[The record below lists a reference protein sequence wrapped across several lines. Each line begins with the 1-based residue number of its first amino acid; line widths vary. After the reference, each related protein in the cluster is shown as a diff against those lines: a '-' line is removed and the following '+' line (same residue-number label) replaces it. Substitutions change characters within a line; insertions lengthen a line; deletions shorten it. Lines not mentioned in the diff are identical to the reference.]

1 MKILHCKEYGPVE
14 NLVWEDIGSPEPAE
28 NEVVVSIKAA
38 ALNFPDYLIVQGLYQ
53 FKPDLPFAPGNEGA
67 GVIKKIGK
75 NVTRFKEGDRVYFMA
90 PYGAFAEEACMNEFG
105 VFPIPDDVSFELAA
119 SYQMAYGTSYHALVQ
134 RGELKKDDEV
144 LILGASGGVGL
155 AALDIAKAKGAR
167 VVAGVSTEEKAKVCK
182 EYGADDVVE
191 YGYGP
196 DENNKEDTK
205 AFSHLLKSKSIKGG
219 YDIIYDPIGDCY
231 AEPAFR
237 SIGWK
242 GKYLVVGFAAGQ
254 IPKLPINLTL
264 LKGAS
269 VVGVFWGAF
278 TGREFEENQKNIKDI
293 NSMLIA
299 GEIKPLI
306 SKKIPMEQAKEAINL
321 IGSRG
326 VVGKV
331 VLVNN

>member
-1 MKILHCKEYGPVE
+1 MKILHCKEYGPVDS
-14 NLVWEDIGSPEPAE
+14 LVWEEVESPEPQD
-28 NEVVVSIKAA
+28 NEVLIDIKAA
-38 ALNFPDYLIVQGLYQ
+38 ALNFPDFLIVQGLYQ
-53 FKPDLPFAPGNEGA
+53 FKPELPFAPGNEGA
-67 GVIKKIGK
+67 GIIKKTGK

-90 PYGAFAEEACMNEFG
+90 PHGAFAEQICINEFG
-105 VFPIPDDVSFELAA
+105 VFPIPDEISFQLAA
-119 SYQMAYGTSYHALVQ
+119 SYQRAYGTSYHALVQ
-134 RGELKKDDEV
+134 RGDLSEGDEV

-155 AALDIAKAKGAR
+155 AALDIVKAKGAR
-167 VVAGVSTEEKAKVCK
+167 AVVGVSTEEKAKICRD
-182 EYGADDVVE
+182 YGADEVIV
-191 YGYGP
+191 YGTGP
-196 DENNKEDTK
+196 KDKEEAK
-205 AFSHLLKSKSIKGG
+205 AFSAELKSKSIKGG

-237 SIGWK
+237 AIGWK

-278 TGREFEENQKNIKDI
+278 TGREFEENQKNISDI
-293 NSMLIA
+293 NRMLSV

-306 SKKIPMEQAKEAINL
+306 SKEIPMENAVEAIQM

-331 VLVNN
+331 VLVN

>member
-14 NLVWEDIGSPEPAE
+14 NLVWEDIETREPGE

-38 ALNFPDYLIVQGLYQ
+38 ALNFPDFLIVQGLYQ
-53 FKPDLPFAPGNEGA
+53 FKPELPFAPGNEGA
-67 GVIKKIGK
+67 GVIKKVGK

-105 VFPIPDDVSFELAA
+105 VFPISDEVSFELAA

-144 LILGASGGVGL
+144 LVLGASGGVGL

-167 VVAGVSTEEKAKVCK
+167 VIAGVSTEEKANICR
-182 EYGADDVVE
+182 EYGADDVVV
-191 YGYGP
+191 YGDGP
-196 DENNKEDTK
+196 SDKDTAK
-205 AFSHLLKSKSIKGG
+205 LFSTELKSKSTKGG

-278 TGREFEENQKNIKDI
+278 TGREFEENQKNIADI
-293 NSMLIA
+293 NSLLSN

-306 SKKIPMEQAKEAINL
+306 SKKIPMKDAIEAINL

-331 VLVNN
+331 VLVNK

>member
-1 MKILHCKEYGPVE
+1 MKILHCKKYGPVD
-14 NLVWEDIGSPEPAE
+14 NLVWEEVESPEPQD
-28 NEVVVSIKAA
+28 NEVLIDIKAA
-38 ALNFPDYLIVQGLYQ
+38 ALNFPDFLIVQGLYQ
-53 FKPDLPFAPGNEGA
+53 FKPELPFAPGNEGA
-67 GVIKKIGK
+67 GTIRKTGK

-90 PYGAFAEEACMNEFG
+90 PHGAFSEQICINEFG
-105 VFPIPDDVSFELAA
+105 VFPIPDDISFQLAA

-134 RGELKKDDEV
+134 RGELSEGDEV

-155 AALDIAKAKGAR
+155 AALDIVKAKGAR
-167 VVAGVSTEEKAKVCK
+167 AVVGVSTEEKAKICRD
-182 EYGADDVVE
+182 YGADEVIV
-191 YGYGP
+191 YGTGP
-196 DENNKEDTK
+196 KDKEEAK
-205 AFSHLLKSKSIKGG
+205 AFSTELKSKSIKGG

-237 SIGWK
+237 AIGWK

-278 TGREFEENQKNIKDI
+278 TGREFEENQKNISDI
-293 NSMLIA
+293 NRMLSD

-306 SKKIPMEQAKEAINL
+306 SKEIPMENAVEAIQM

-331 VLVNN
+331 VLVN

>member
-1 MKILHCKEYGPVE
+1 MKILHCKEYGPVDS
-14 NLVWEDIGSPEPAE
+14 LVWEEVESPEPQD
-28 NEVVVSIKAA
+28 NEVLIDIKAA
-38 ALNFPDYLIVQGLYQ
+38 ALNFPDFLIVQGLYQ
-53 FKPDLPFAPGNEGA
+53 FKPELPFAPGNEGA
-67 GVIKKIGK
+67 GTIKKTGK

-90 PYGAFAEEACMNEFG
+90 PHGAFAEQICINEFG
-105 VFPIPDDVSFELAA
+105 VFPIPDEISFQLAA

-134 RGELKKDDEV
+134 RGDLSEGDEV

-155 AALDIAKAKGAR
+155 AALDLVKAKGAR
-167 VVAGVSTEEKAKVCK
+167 AVVGVSTEEKAKICRD
-182 EYGADDVVE
+182 YGADEVIV
-191 YGYGP
+191 YGTGP
-196 DENNKEDTK
+196 KDKEEAK
-205 AFSHLLKSKSIKGG
+205 AFSAELKSKSIKGG

-237 SIGWK
+237 AIGWK

-278 TGREFEENQKNIKDI
+278 TGREFEENQKNISDI
-293 NSMLIA
+293 NRMLSV

-306 SKKIPMEQAKEAINL
+306 SKEIPMENAVEAIQM

-331 VLVNN
+331 VLVN

>member
-1 MKILHCKEYGPVE
+1 MKILHCKKYGPVD
-14 NLVWEDIGSPEPAE
+14 NLVWEEVESPEPQD
-28 NEVVVSIKAA
+28 NEVLIDIKAA
-38 ALNFPDYLIVQGLYQ
+38 ALNFPDFLIVQGLYQ
-53 FKPDLPFAPGNEGA
+53 FKPELPFAPGNEGA
-67 GVIKKIGK
+67 GTIRKTGK

-90 PYGAFAEEACMNEFG
+90 PHGAFAEQICINEFG
-105 VFPIPDDVSFELAA
+105 VFPIPDEISFQLAA

-134 RGELKKDDEV
+134 RGELSEGDEV

-155 AALDIAKAKGAR
+155 AALDIVKAKGAR
-167 VVAGVSTEEKAKVCK
+167 AVVGVSTEEKAKICRD
-182 EYGADDVVE
+182 YGADEVIV
-191 YGYGP
+191 YGTGP
-196 DENNKEDTK
+196 KDKEEAK
-205 AFSHLLKSKSIKGG
+205 AFSTELKSKSIKGG

-237 SIGWK
+237 AIGWK

-278 TGREFEENQKNIKDI
+278 TGREFEENQKNISDI
-293 NSMLIA
+293 NRMLSV

-306 SKKIPMEQAKEAINL
+306 SKEIPMENAVEAIQM

-331 VLVNN
+331 VLVN

>member
-1 MKILHCKEYGPVE
+1 MKILHCKEYGPVD
-14 NLVWEDIGSPEPAE
+14 NLVWEEIDSPILQD
-28 NEVVVSIKAA
+28 NEVLIDIKAA
-38 ALNFPDYLIVQGLYQ
+38 ALNFPDFLIVQGLYQ
-53 FKPDLPFAPGNEGA
+53 FKPELPFAPGNEGA
-67 GVIKKIGK
+67 GIIKKTGK

-90 PYGAFAEEACMNEFG
+90 PHGAFAEQICINEFG
-105 VFPIPDDVSFELAA
+105 VFPIPNEISFQLAA
-119 SYQMAYGTSYHALVQ
+119 SYQMAYGTSYHALIQ
-134 RGELKKDDEV
+134 RGELTENDEV

-155 AALDIAKAKGAR
+155 AAVDIAKAKGAR
-167 VVAGVSTEEKAKVCK
+167 VIAGVSTNEKAKICQD
-182 EYGADDVVE
+182 YGADEVII
-191 YGYGP
+191 YGTGP
-196 DENNKEDTK
+196 KDKEEAKT
-205 AFSHLLKSKSIKGG
+205 FSTELKSKSTKNG

-237 SIGWK
+237 AIGWK

-278 TGREFEENQKNIKDI
+278 TGREFEINQKNITDI
-293 NSMLIA
+293 NEMLA
-299 GEIKPLI
+299 SDKIKPLI
-306 SKKIPMEQAKEAINL
+306 SKEIPMENAVEAIKL

-331 VLVNN
+331 VLVN

>member
-1 MKILHCKEYGPVE
+1 MKILHCKEYGPVDS
-14 NLVWEDIGSPEPAE
+14 LVWEEVESPEPQD
-28 NEVVVSIKAA
+28 NEVLIDIKAA
-38 ALNFPDYLIVQGLYQ
+38 ALNFPDFLIVQGLYQ
-53 FKPDLPFAPGNEGA
+53 FKPELPFAPGNEGA
-67 GVIKKIGK
+67 GTIKKTGK

-90 PYGAFAEEACMNEFG
+90 PHGAFAEQICINEFG
-105 VFPIPDDVSFELAA
+105 VFPIPDEISFQLAA

-134 RGELKKDDEV
+134 RGDLSEGDEV

-155 AALDIAKAKGAR
+155 AALDIVKAKGAR
-167 VVAGVSTEEKAKVCK
+167 AVVGVSTEEKAKICRD
-182 EYGADDVVE
+182 YGADEVIV
-191 YGYGP
+191 YGTGP
-196 DENNKEDTK
+196 KDKEEAK
-205 AFSHLLKSKSIKGG
+205 AFSAELKSKSIKGG

-237 SIGWK
+237 AIGWK

-278 TGREFEENQKNIKDI
+278 TAREFEENQKNISDI
-293 NSMLIA
+293 NEMLTNGKIR
-299 GEIKPLI
+299 PLI
-306 SKKIPMEQAKEAINL
+306 SKEIPMENAVEAIQM

-331 VLVNN
+331 VLIN

>member
-14 NLVWEDIGSPEPAE
+14 NLVWEDIETREPSE

-38 ALNFPDYLIVQGLYQ
+38 ALNFPDFLIVQGLYQ
-53 FKPDLPFAPGNEGA
+53 FKPELPFAPGNEGA

-105 VFPIPDDVSFELAA
+105 VFPISDEVSFELAA

-167 VVAGVSTEEKAKVCK
+167 VIAGVSTEEKANICR
-182 EYGADDVVE
+182 EYGADDVVV
-191 YGYGP
+191 YGDGP
-196 DENNKEDTK
+196 SDKDTAK
-205 AFSHLLKSKSIKGG
+205 LFSTELKSKSTKGG

-242 GKYLVVGFAAGQ
+242 GKYLVVGFAAGL

-278 TGREFEENQKNIKDI
+278 TGREVEENQKNIADI
-293 NSMLIA
+293 NSLLSN

-306 SKKIPMEQAKEAINL
+306 SKKIPMEDAIEAINL

-331 VLVNN
+331 VLVNK

>member
-119 SYQMAYGTSYHALVQ
+119 SYQMAYGTSYHALIQ

-182 EYGADDVVE
+182 EYGADDVVV
-191 YGYGP
+191 YGLGP
-196 DENNKEDTK
+196 ADKDAAK
-205 AFSHLLKSKSIKGG
+205 ALSAELKSKSIKGG

>member
-1 MKILHCKEYGPVE
+1 M
-14 NLVWEDIGSPEPAE
+14 
-28 NEVVVSIKAA
+28 
-38 ALNFPDYLIVQGLYQ
+38 
-53 FKPDLPFAPGNEGA
+53 
-67 GVIKKIGK
+67 
-75 NVTRFKEGDRVYFMA
+75 
-90 PYGAFAEEACMNEFG
+90 
-105 VFPIPDDVSFELAA
+105 SFQLAA

-134 RGELKKDDEV
+134 RGALSGDDEV

-167 VVAGVSTEEKAKVCK
+167 VVVGVSTEEKAQICRD
-182 EYGADDVVE
+182 YGADDVVI
-191 YGYGP
+191 YGSGP
-196 DENNKEDTK
+196 KDKEEAK
-205 AFSHLLKSKSIKGG
+205 AFSAELKAKSTKGG

-237 SIGWK
+237 AIGWK

-278 TGREFEENQKNIKDI
+278 TGREFEENQKNISDI
-293 NSMLIA
+293 NEML
-299 GEIKPLI
+299 GKGQIKPLI
-306 SKKIPMEQAKEAINL
+306 SKEIPMENAVEAIKL

-331 VLVNN
+331 VLVN

>member
-1 MKILHCKEYGPVE
+1 MKILHCKEYGPVD
-14 NLVWEDIGSPEPAE
+14 NLVWEEVESPEPQD
-28 NEVVVSIKAA
+28 NEVLIDIKAA
-38 ALNFPDYLIVQGLYQ
+38 ALNFPDFLIVQGLYQ
-53 FKPDLPFAPGNEGA
+53 FKPELPFAPGNEGA
-67 GVIKKIGK
+67 GTIRKTGK

-90 PYGAFAEEACMNEFG
+90 PHGAFAEQICINEFG
-105 VFPIPDDVSFELAA
+105 VFPIPDEISFQLAA

-134 RGELKKDDEV
+134 RGDLSEGDEV
-144 LILGASGGVGL
+144 LVLGASGGVGL
-155 AALDIAKAKGAR
+155 AALDIVKAKGAR
-167 VVAGVSTEEKAKVCK
+167 AVVGVSTEEKAKICRD
-182 EYGADDVVE
+182 YGADEVIV
-191 YGYGP
+191 YGTGP
-196 DENNKEDTK
+196 KDKEEAK
-205 AFSHLLKSKSIKGG
+205 AFSAELKSKSIKGG

-237 SIGWK
+237 AIGWK

-278 TGREFEENQKNIKDI
+278 TGREFEENQKNISDI
-293 NSMLIA
+293 NRMLSI

-306 SKKIPMEQAKEAINL
+306 SKEIPMENAVEAIQM

-331 VLVNN
+331 VLVN

>member
-14 NLVWEDIGSPEPAE
+14 NLVWEDISSPEPAE

-119 SYQMAYGTSYHALVQ
+119 SYQMAYGTSYHALLQ

-182 EYGADDVVE
+182 EYGADDVVV
-191 YGYGP
+191 YGNGP
-196 DENNKEDTK
+196 TDKDSAK
-205 AFSHLLKSKSIKGG
+205 LFSSELKSKSTKGG

-242 GKYLVVGFAAGQ
+242 GKYLVIGFAAGQ

-269 VVGVFWGAF
+269 IVGVFWGAF
-278 TGREFEENQKNIKDI
+278 TGREFEENKKNIADI
-293 NSMLIA
+293 NSLLSN
-299 GEIKPLI
+299 GDIKPLI
-306 SKKIPMEQAKEAINL
+306 SKKIPMEDAIEAINL

-331 VLVNN
+331 VLVNK

>member
-14 NLVWEDIGSPEPAE
+14 NLVWEDIETREPGE

-38 ALNFPDYLIVQGLYQ
+38 ALNFPDFLIVQGLYQ
-53 FKPDLPFAPGNEGA
+53 FKPELPFAPGNEGA

-105 VFPIPDDVSFELAA
+105 VFPISDEVSFELAA

-144 LILGASGGVGL
+144 LVLGASGGVGL

-167 VVAGVSTEEKAKVCK
+167 VIAGVSTEEKANICR
-182 EYGADDVVE
+182 EYGADDVVV
-191 YGYGP
+191 YGDGP
-196 DENNKEDTK
+196 SDKDTAK
-205 AFSHLLKSKSIKGG
+205 LFSTELKSKSTKGG

-242 GKYLVVGFAAGQ
+242 GKYLVVGFAAGL

-278 TGREFEENQKNIKDI
+278 TGREAEENQKNIADI
-293 NSMLIA
+293 NSLLSN

-306 SKKIPMEQAKEAINL
+306 SKKIPMEDAIEAINL

-326 VVGKV
+326 VIGKV
-331 VLVNN
+331 VLVNK

>member
-1 MKILHCKEYGPVE
+1 MKILHCKEYGPVDS
-14 NLVWEDIGSPEPAE
+14 LVWEEVESPEPQD
-28 NEVVVSIKAA
+28 NEVLIDIKAA
-38 ALNFPDYLIVQGLYQ
+38 ALNFPDFLIVQGLYQ
-53 FKPDLPFAPGNEGA
+53 FKPELPFAPGNEGA
-67 GVIKKIGK
+67 GIIKKTGK

-90 PYGAFAEEACMNEFG
+90 SHGAFAEQICINEFG
-105 VFPIPDDVSFELAA
+105 VFPIPDEISFQLAA

-134 RGELKKDDEV
+134 RGDLSEGDEV

-155 AALDIAKAKGAR
+155 AALDIVKAKGAR
-167 VVAGVSTEEKAKVCK
+167 AVVGVSTEEKAKICRD
-182 EYGADDVVE
+182 YGADEVIV
-191 YGYGP
+191 YGTGP
-196 DENNKEDTK
+196 KDKEEAK
-205 AFSHLLKSKSIKGG
+205 AFSAELKSKSMKGG

-237 SIGWK
+237 AIGWK

-278 TGREFEENQKNIKDI
+278 TGREFEENQKNISDI
-293 NSMLIA
+293 NRMLSV

-306 SKKIPMEQAKEAINL
+306 SKEIPMENAVEAIQM

-331 VLVNN
+331 VLVN

>member
-1 MKILHCKEYGPVE
+1 MKILHCKEYGPVDS
-14 NLVWEDIGSPEPAE
+14 LVWEEVESPEPQD
-28 NEVVVSIKAA
+28 NEVLIDIKAA
-38 ALNFPDYLIVQGLYQ
+38 ALNFPDFLIVQGLYQ
-53 FKPDLPFAPGNEGA
+53 FKPELPFAPGNEGA
-67 GVIKKIGK
+67 GIIKKTGK

-90 PYGAFAEEACMNEFG
+90 PHGAFAEQICINEFG
-105 VFPIPDDVSFELAA
+105 VFPIPDEISFQLAA

-134 RGELKKDDEV
+134 RGDLSEGDEV

-155 AALDIAKAKGAR
+155 AALDIVKAKGAR
-167 VVAGVSTEEKAKVCK
+167 AVVGVSTEEKAKICRD
-182 EYGADDVVE
+182 YGADEVIV
-191 YGYGP
+191 YGTGP
-196 DENNKEDTK
+196 KDKEEAK
-205 AFSHLLKSKSIKGG
+205 AFSAELKSKSIKGG

-237 SIGWK
+237 AIGWK

-278 TGREFEENQKNIKDI
+278 TGREFEENQKNISDI
-293 NSMLIA
+293 NRMLSV

-306 SKKIPMEQAKEAINL
+306 SKEIPMENAVEAIQM

-326 VVGKV
+326 VGGKV
-331 VLVNN
+331 VLVN

>member
-1 MKILHCKEYGPVE
+1 MKILHCKEYGPVDS
-14 NLVWEDIGSPEPAE
+14 LVWEEVESPEPQD
-28 NEVVVSIKAA
+28 NEVLIDIKAA
-38 ALNFPDYLIVQGLYQ
+38 ALNFPDFLIVQGLYQ
-53 FKPDLPFAPGNEGA
+53 FKPELPFAPGNEGA
-67 GVIKKIGK
+67 GTIRKTGK

-90 PYGAFAEEACMNEFG
+90 PHGAFAEQICINEFG
-105 VFPIPDDVSFELAA
+105 VFPIPDEISFQLAA

-134 RGELKKDDEV
+134 RGELSEGDEV

-155 AALDIAKAKGAR
+155 AALDIVKAKGAR
-167 VVAGVSTEEKAKVCK
+167 VVAGVSTDEKAKICRD
-182 EYGADDVVE
+182 YGADEVIV
-191 YGYGP
+191 YGTGP
-196 DENNKEDTK
+196 KDKEEAK
-205 AFSHLLKSKSIKGG
+205 AFSTELKSKSIKGG

-237 SIGWK
+237 AIGWK

-278 TGREFEENQKNIKDI
+278 TGREFEENQKNISDI
-293 NSMLIA
+293 NRMLSI

-306 SKKIPMEQAKEAINL
+306 SKEIPMENAVEAIQM

-331 VLVNN
+331 VLVN

>member
-1 MKILHCKEYGPVE
+1 MKILHCKEYGPVDS
-14 NLVWEDIGSPEPAE
+14 LVWEEVESPEPQD
-28 NEVVVSIKAA
+28 NEVLIDIKAA
-38 ALNFPDYLIVQGLYQ
+38 ALNFPDFLIVQGLYQ
-53 FKPDLPFAPGNEGA
+53 FKPELPFAPGNEGA
-67 GVIKKIGK
+67 GTIKKTGK

-90 PYGAFAEEACMNEFG
+90 PHGAFAEQICINEFG
-105 VFPIPDDVSFELAA
+105 VFPIPDEISFQLAA

-134 RGELKKDDEV
+134 RGDLSEDDEV

-155 AALDIAKAKGAR
+155 AALDIVKAKGAR
-167 VVAGVSTEEKAKVCK
+167 AVVGVSTEEKAKICRD
-182 EYGADDVVE
+182 YGADEVIV
-191 YGYGP
+191 YGTGP
-196 DENNKEDTK
+196 KDKEEAK
-205 AFSHLLKSKSIKGG
+205 AFSAELKSKSIKGG

-237 SIGWK
+237 AIGWK

-278 TGREFEENQKNIKDI
+278 TGREFEENQKNISDI
-293 NSMLIA
+293 NRMLSV

-306 SKKIPMEQAKEAINL
+306 SKEIPMENAVEAIQM

-331 VLVNN
+331 VLVN

>member
-1 MKILHCKEYGPVE
+1 MKILHCKKYGPVD
-14 NLVWEDIGSPEPAE
+14 NLVWEEVESPEPQD
-28 NEVVVSIKAA
+28 NEVLIDIKAA
-38 ALNFPDYLIVQGLYQ
+38 ALNFPDFLIVQGLYQ
-53 FKPDLPFAPGNEGA
+53 FKPELPFAPGNEGA
-67 GVIKKIGK
+67 GTIRKTGK

-90 PYGAFAEEACMNEFG
+90 PHGAFAEQICINEFG
-105 VFPIPDDVSFELAA
+105 VFPIPDEISFQLAA

-134 RGELKKDDEV
+134 RGELFEGDEV

-155 AALDIAKAKGAR
+155 AALDIVKAKGAR
-167 VVAGVSTEEKAKVCK
+167 AVVGVSTEEKAKICRD
-182 EYGADDVVE
+182 YGADEVIV
-191 YGYGP
+191 YGTGP
-196 DENNKEDTK
+196 KDKEEAK
-205 AFSHLLKSKSIKGG
+205 AFSAELKSKSIKGG

-237 SIGWK
+237 AIGWK

-278 TGREFEENQKNIKDI
+278 TGREFEENQKNISDI
-293 NSMLIA
+293 NRMLSV

-306 SKKIPMEQAKEAINL
+306 SKEIPMENAVEAIQM

-331 VLVNN
+331 VLVN

>member
-1 MKILHCKEYGPVE
+1 MKILHCKEYGPVDS
-14 NLVWEDIGSPEPAE
+14 LVWEEVESPEPQD
-28 NEVVVSIKAA
+28 NEVLIDIKAA
-38 ALNFPDYLIVQGLYQ
+38 ALNFPDFLIVQGLYQ
-53 FKPDLPFAPGNEGA
+53 FKPELPFAPGNEGA
-67 GVIKKIGK
+67 GIIKKTGK

-90 PYGAFAEEACMNEFG
+90 PHGAFAEQICINEFG
-105 VFPIPDDVSFELAA
+105 VFPIPNEISFQLAA

-134 RGELKKDDEV
+134 RGDLSEGDEV

-155 AALDIAKAKGAR
+155 AALDIVKAKGAR
-167 VVAGVSTEEKAKVCK
+167 AVVGVSTEEKAKICRD
-182 EYGADDVVE
+182 YGADEVIV
-191 YGYGP
+191 YGTGP
-196 DENNKEDTK
+196 KDKEEAK
-205 AFSHLLKSKSIKGG
+205 AFSTELKSKSIKGG

-237 SIGWK
+237 AIGWK

-278 TGREFEENQKNIKDI
+278 TGREFEENQKNISDI
-293 NSMLIA
+293 NRMLSV

-306 SKKIPMEQAKEAINL
+306 SKEIPMENAVEAIQM

-331 VLVNN
+331 VLVN

>member
-1 MKILHCKEYGPVE
+1 MKILHCKEYGPVD
-14 NLVWEDIGSPEPAE
+14 NLVWEEVESPEPQD
-28 NEVVVSIKAA
+28 NEVLIDIKAA
-38 ALNFPDYLIVQGLYQ
+38 ALNFPDFLIVQGLYQ
-53 FKPDLPFAPGNEGA
+53 FKPELPFAPGNEGA
-67 GVIKKIGK
+67 GTIRKTGK
-75 NVTRFKEGDRVYFMA
+75 NVTRFKKGDRVYFMA
-90 PYGAFAEEACMNEFG
+90 PHGAFAEQICINEFG
-105 VFPIPDDVSFELAA
+105 VFPIPDEISFQLAA

-134 RGELKKDDEV
+134 RGDLSEGDEV

-155 AALDIAKAKGAR
+155 AALDIVKAKGAR
-167 VVAGVSTEEKAKVCK
+167 AVVGVSTEEKAKICRD
-182 EYGADDVVE
+182 YGADEVIV
-191 YGYGP
+191 YGTGP
-196 DENNKEDTK
+196 KDKEEAK
-205 AFSHLLKSKSIKGG
+205 AFSAELKSKSIKGG

-237 SIGWK
+237 AIGWK

-278 TGREFEENQKNIKDI
+278 TGREFEENQKNISDI
-293 NSMLIA
+293 NKMLSV

-306 SKKIPMEQAKEAINL
+306 SKEIPMENAVEAIQM

-331 VLVNN
+331 VLVN

>member
-1 MKILHCKEYGPVE
+1 MKILHCKEYGPVD
-14 NLVWEDIGSPEPAE
+14 NLVWEEIESPEPQD
-28 NEVVVSIKAA
+28 NEVLIDIKAA
-38 ALNFPDYLIVQGLYQ
+38 ALNFPDFLIVQGLYQ
-53 FKPDLPFAPGNEGA
+53 FKPELPFAPGNEGA
-67 GVIKKIGK
+67 GIVKKIGK
-75 NVTRFKEGDRVYFMA
+75 NITRFKEGDRVYFMA
-90 PYGAFAEEACMNEFG
+90 PHGAFAEQICINEFG
-105 VFPIPDDVSFELAA
+105 VFPIPDEMSFQLAA

-134 RGELKKDDEV
+134 RGELSENDEV

-167 VVAGVSTEEKAKVCK
+167 VVVGVSTNEKANICRD
-182 EYGADDVVE
+182 YGADEVIV
-191 YGYGP
+191 YGTGP
-196 DENNKEDTK
+196 KDKEEAK
-205 AFSHLLKSKSIKGG
+205 AFSAELKSKSTKGG

-237 SIGWK
+237 AIGWK

-278 TGREFEENQKNIKDI
+278 TAREFEENQKNISDI
-293 NSMLIA
+293 NEMLTNGKIR
-299 GEIKPLI
+299 PLI
-306 SKKIPMEQAKEAINL
+306 SKEIPMENAVEAIQM

-331 VLVNN
+331 VLIN

>member
-1 MKILHCKEYGPVE
+1 MKILHCKEYGPVDS
-14 NLVWEDIGSPEPAE
+14 LVWEEVESPEPQD
-28 NEVVVSIKAA
+28 NEVLIDIKAA
-38 ALNFPDYLIVQGLYQ
+38 ALNFPDFLIVQGLYQ
-53 FKPDLPFAPGNEGA
+53 FKPELPFAPGNEGA
-67 GVIKKIGK
+67 GTIKKTGK

-90 PYGAFAEEACMNEFG
+90 PHGAFAEQICINEFG
-105 VFPIPDDVSFELAA
+105 VFPIPDEISFQLAA

-134 RGELKKDDEV
+134 RGDLSEGDEV

-155 AALDIAKAKGAR
+155 AALDIVKAKGAR
-167 VVAGVSTEEKAKVCK
+167 AVVGVSTEEKAKICRD
-182 EYGADDVVE
+182 YGADEVIV
-191 YGYGP
+191 YGTGP
-196 DENNKEDTK
+196 KDKEEAK
-205 AFSHLLKSKSIKGG
+205 AFSAELKSKSIKGG

-237 SIGWK
+237 AIGWK

-278 TGREFEENQKNIKDI
+278 TGREFEENQKNISDI
-293 NSMLIA
+293 NRMLSV

-306 SKKIPMEQAKEAINL
+306 SKEIPMENAVEAIQM

-331 VLVNN
+331 VLVN

>member
-1 MKILHCKEYGPVE
+1 MKILHCKEYGPVDS
-14 NLVWEDIGSPEPAE
+14 LVWEEVESPEPQD
-28 NEVVVSIKAA
+28 NEVLIDIKAA
-38 ALNFPDYLIVQGLYQ
+38 ALNFPDFLIVQGLYQ
-53 FKPDLPFAPGNEGA
+53 FKPELPFAPGNEGA
-67 GVIKKIGK
+67 GIIKKTGK

-90 PYGAFAEEACMNEFG
+90 PHGAFAEQICINEFG
-105 VFPIPDDVSFELAA
+105 VFPIPDEISFQLAA

-134 RGELKKDDEV
+134 RGDLSEGDEV

-155 AALDIAKAKGAR
+155 AALDIVKAKGAR
-167 VVAGVSTEEKAKVCK
+167 AVVGVSTEEKAEICRD
-182 EYGADDVVE
+182 YGADEVIV
-191 YGYGP
+191 YGTGP
-196 DENNKEDTK
+196 KDKEEAK
-205 AFSHLLKSKSIKGG
+205 AFSAELKSKSIKGG

-237 SIGWK
+237 AIGWK

-278 TGREFEENQKNIKDI
+278 TGREFEENQKNISDI
-293 NSMLIA
+293 NRMLSV

-306 SKKIPMEQAKEAINL
+306 SKEIPMENAVEAIQM

-331 VLVNN
+331 VLVN

>member
-14 NLVWEDIGSPEPAE
+14 NLVWEDIETPEPGE

-38 ALNFPDYLIVQGLYQ
+38 ALNFPDFLIVQGLYQ
-53 FKPDLPFAPGNEGA
+53 FKPELPFAPGNEGA

-105 VFPIPDDVSFELAA
+105 VFPISDEVSFELAA

-144 LILGASGGVGL
+144 LVLGASGGVGL

-167 VVAGVSTEEKAKVCK
+167 VIAGVSTEEKANICR
-182 EYGADDVVE
+182 EYGADDVVV
-191 YGYGP
+191 YGNGP
-196 DENNKEDTK
+196 SDKDTAK
-205 AFSHLLKSKSIKGG
+205 LFSTELKSKSTKGG

-254 IPKLPINLTL
+254 IPKLPMNLTL

-278 TGREFEENQKNIKDI
+278 TGREFEENQKNIEDI
-293 NSMLIA
+293 NSMLLN
-299 GEIKPLI
+299 GDIKPLI
-306 SKKIPMEQAKEAINL
+306 SKKIPMKDAVEAISL

-331 VLVNN
+331 VLINN

>member
-1 MKILHCKEYGPVE
+1 MKILHCKKYGPVD
-14 NLVWEDIGSPEPAE
+14 NLVWEEVESPEPQD
-28 NEVVVSIKAA
+28 NEVLIDIKAA
-38 ALNFPDYLIVQGLYQ
+38 ALNFPDFLIVQGLYQ
-53 FKPDLPFAPGNEGA
+53 FKPELPFAPGNEGA
-67 GVIKKIGK
+67 GTIRKTGK

-90 PYGAFAEEACMNEFG
+90 PHGAFAEQICINEFG
-105 VFPIPDDVSFELAA
+105 VFPIPDEISFQLAA

-134 RGELKKDDEV
+134 RGDLSEGDEV

-155 AALDIAKAKGAR
+155 AALDIVKAKGAR
-167 VVAGVSTEEKAKVCK
+167 AVVGVSTEEKAKICRD
-182 EYGADDVVE
+182 YGADEVIV
-191 YGYGP
+191 YGTGP
-196 DENNKEDTK
+196 KDKEEAK
-205 AFSHLLKSKSIKGG
+205 AFSAELKSKSIKGG

-237 SIGWK
+237 AIGWK

-278 TGREFEENQKNIKDI
+278 TGREFEENQKNISDI
-293 NSMLIA
+293 NRMLSI

-306 SKKIPMEQAKEAINL
+306 SKEIPMENAVEAIQM

-331 VLVNN
+331 VLVN

>member
-1 MKILHCKEYGPVE
+1 MKILHCKEYGPVDS
-14 NLVWEDIGSPEPAE
+14 LVWEEVESPEPQD
-28 NEVVVSIKAA
+28 NEVLIDIKAA
-38 ALNFPDYLIVQGLYQ
+38 ALNFPDFLIVQGLYQ
-53 FKPDLPFAPGNEGA
+53 FKPELPFAPGNEGA
-67 GVIKKIGK
+67 GIIKKTGK

-90 PYGAFAEEACMNEFG
+90 PHGAFAEQICINEFG
-105 VFPIPDDVSFELAA
+105 VFPIPDEISFQLAA

-134 RGELKKDDEV
+134 RGDLSEGDEV

-155 AALDIAKAKGAR
+155 AALDIVKAKGAR
-167 VVAGVSTEEKAKVCK
+167 AVVGVSTEEKAKICRD
-182 EYGADDVVE
+182 YGADEVIV
-191 YGYGP
+191 YGTGP
-196 DENNKEDTK
+196 KDKEEAK
-205 AFSHLLKSKSIKGG
+205 AFSAELKSKSIKGG

-237 SIGWK
+237 AIGWK

-278 TGREFEENQKNIKDI
+278 TGREFEENQKNISDI
-293 NSMLIA
+293 NRMLSV

-306 SKKIPMEQAKEAINL
+306 SKEIPMENAVEAIQM

-331 VLVNN
+331 VLVN

>member
-1 MKILHCKEYGPVE
+1 MKILHCKEYGPVD
-14 NLVWEDIGSPEPAE
+14 NLVWEEIDIQEPQD
-28 NEVVVSIKAA
+28 NEVQIEIKAA
-38 ALNFPDYLIVQGLYQ
+38 ALNFPDFLIVQGLYQ
-53 FKPDLPFAPGNEGA
+53 FKPELPFAPGNEGA
-67 GVIKKIGK
+67 GTVTKIGK
-75 NVTRFKEGDRVYFMA
+75 NVTQFKEGDRVYCMA
-90 PYGAFAEEACMNEFG
+90 PYGAFAEKINISEFS
-105 VFPIPDDVSFELAA
+105 VFPIPEDITFQLAA

-134 RGELKKDDEV
+134 RGALSGDDEV

-167 VVAGVSTEEKAKVCK
+167 VVVGVSTEEKAQICRD
-182 EYGADDVVE
+182 YGADDVVI
-191 YGYGP
+191 YGSGP
-196 DENNKEDTK
+196 KDKEEAK
-205 AFSHLLKSKSIKGG
+205 AFSAELKAKSTKGG

-237 SIGWK
+237 AIGWK

-278 TGREFEENQKNIKDI
+278 TGREFEENQKNISDI
-293 NSMLIA
+293 NEML
-299 GEIKPLI
+299 GKGQIKPLI
-306 SKKIPMEQAKEAINL
+306 SKEIPMENAVEAIKL

-331 VLVNN
+331 VLVN

>member
-1 MKILHCKEYGPVE
+1 MKILHCKEYGPVD
-14 NLVWEDIGSPEPAE
+14 NLVWEEVESPEPQD
-28 NEVVVSIKAA
+28 NEVLIDIKAA
-38 ALNFPDYLIVQGLYQ
+38 ALNFPDFLIVQGLYQ
-53 FKPDLPFAPGNEGA
+53 FKPELPFAPGNEGA
-67 GVIKKIGK
+67 GTIKKTGK

-90 PYGAFAEEACMNEFG
+90 PHGAFAEQICINVFG
-105 VFPIPDDVSFELAA
+105 VFPIPDEISFQLAA

-134 RGELKKDDEV
+134 RGELSEGDEV

-167 VVAGVSTEEKAKVCK
+167 VVAGVSTDEKAKICRD
-182 EYGADDVVE
+182 YGADEVIV
-191 YGYGP
+191 YGTGP
-196 DENNKEDTK
+196 KDKEEAK
-205 AFSHLLKSKSIKGG
+205 AFSTELKSKSIKGG

-237 SIGWK
+237 AIGWK

-278 TGREFEENQKNIKDI
+278 TGREFEENQKNISDI
-293 NSMLIA
+293 NRMLSV

-306 SKKIPMEQAKEAINL
+306 SKEIPMENAVEAIQM

-331 VLVNN
+331 VLVN